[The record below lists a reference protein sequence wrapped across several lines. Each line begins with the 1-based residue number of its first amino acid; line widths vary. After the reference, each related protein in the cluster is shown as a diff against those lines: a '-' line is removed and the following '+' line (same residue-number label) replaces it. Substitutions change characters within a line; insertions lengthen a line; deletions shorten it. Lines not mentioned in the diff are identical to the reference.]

1 MKKNEI
7 SSQWEIV
14 IRFLFISLFAFG
26 FLYPLTITGITKLFF
41 LEKANGSLIRLDGK
55 VVGSELLSQKL
66 NSNSMFRYR
75 PSAADYGK
83 IPSGAS
89 NLSPSSL
96 ELQTMINERKL
107 ELDRL
112 GIRHTVC
119 SELLY
124 SSGSGLDPH
133 ISVGCAR
140 EQAEFLHRVSKVPLD
155 VINELIQQNIE
166 YPIWGMMGRDRVNV
180 TKLNLS
186 WKQMTHE

>member
-1 MKKNEI
+1 MKNQN

-14 IRFLFISLFAFG
+14 IRFLFISLFVFG
-26 FLYPLTITGITKLFF
+26 FLYPLTLTGITKLFF
-41 LEKANGSLIRLDGK
+41 WEKANGSLIRLDGK

-66 NSNSMFRYR
+66 NSNSIFRYR
-75 PSAADYGK
+75 PSAADFGK

-96 ELQTMINERKL
+96 DLQTMVNERKI

-112 GIRHTVC
+112 GIRHSHC
-119 SELLY
+119 PELLY
-124 SSGSGLDPH
+124 CSGSGLDPH

-140 EQAEFLHRVSKVPLD
+140 EQAEFLHRVSKVPLE
-155 VINELIQQNIE
+155 VINKLIQKNIE
-166 YPIWGMMGRDRVNV
+166 YPLWGMMGRERVNV

-186 WKQMTHE
+186 WKQINHE